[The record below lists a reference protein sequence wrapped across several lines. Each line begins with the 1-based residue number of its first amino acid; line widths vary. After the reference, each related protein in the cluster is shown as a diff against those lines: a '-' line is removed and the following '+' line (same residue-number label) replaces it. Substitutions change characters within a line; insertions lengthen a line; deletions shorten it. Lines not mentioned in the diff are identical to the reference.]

1 MKGKIIAGFFVAVG
15 AAALAGAG
23 YAQTT
28 RSMPNKMEQ
37 GAESTKVAVGLVS
50 YVNAKAGKISVR
62 TDEEELS
69 LVAQSSTIK
78 KSLESIRVGEKV
90 NVSYLDQGL
99 RLIALSV
106 STAEAPRDRAGLSR
120 KTY

>member
-1 MKGKIIAGFFVAVG
+1 MKGKIIAGFLVAVG

-106 STAEAPRDRAGLSR
+106 SKAEAPRDRAGLSR